1 MIRQSAAGWSTYRK
15 TMSQIPSIR
24 FQRAART
31 TTERQYFGLPI
42 ALHREN
48 GALRSC
54 CDPLCDPAK
63 RSPEAPSARH
73 AVRSDREHIKFAAES
88 QHMCISEACRCDQLG
103 QAFL

>member
-1 MIRQSAAGWSTYRK
+1 MIRQSAAGW
-15 TMSQIPSIR
+15 
-24 FQRAART
+24 
-31 TTERQYFGLPI
+31 ERQNLIVRDNFGLPI

-54 CDPLCDPAK
+54 GDRLCDPAK

-88 QHMCISEACRCDQLG
+88 QHMCISEACRFDQIG